1 MANPVVYPANLQ
13 WLGIG
18 KEAVAYGTAA
28 TVPAYWIP
36 IVDPKWK
43 PNQSMLK
50 DDALRGDMATT
61 HQQVAGNRY
70 DTLDFKSYL
79 YLDSLYLT
87 MLNILGNTDTV
98 TGASDPYTHKTSLKN
113 TGNGQPTSYTLW
125 LSTGGAECWQ
135 MTGCQLATAE
145 VDIPAEDMA
154 SQQVQWVGLP
164 ATVVTPPSNTPSTA
178 KPWAGW
184 NTVIKLATV
193 AASTYSSAKITMKRP
208 TVPIFTADGNQAPYM
223 IFAGPLDVTGELVAV
238 YQGLAVAPTDLANY
252 IANTQPAL
260 TIQISPVG
268 DVTHNGIWQFS
279 VVGYDSVEVSGSA
292 GKWMEVTAQFEA
304 LANSTDALGGGQS
317 PVMYQQK
324 DAVATY

>member
-135 MTGCQLATAE
+135 MTGCQLATARSP
-145 VDIPAEDMA
+145 DSTGDTRNSGAPMMMSRSCRRPRWSPRPRLKPA
-154 SQQVQWVGLP
+154 W
-164 ATVVTPPSNTPSTA
+164 
-178 KPWAGW
+178 
-184 NTVIKLATV
+184 
-193 AASTYSSAKITMKRP
+193 
-208 TVPIFTADGNQAPYM
+208 
-223 IFAGPLDVTGELVAV
+223 
-238 YQGLAVAPTDLANY
+238 
-252 IANTQPAL
+252 
-260 TIQISPVG
+260 
-268 DVTHNGIWQFS
+268 
-279 VVGYDSVEVSGSA
+279 
-292 GKWMEVTAQFEA
+292 
-304 LANSTDALGGGQS
+304 
-317 PVMYQQK
+317 
-324 DAVATY
+324 